1 MSVAVVGPDSI
12 PGATCPAKSRPH
24 RTPRADPP
32 ASDDA
37 REKVGRMAAVLR
49 PYHPSDLPAM
59 YRICLLTGAAGGDA
73 THLYRNPDLLAHVYA
88 GPYPVADPGLTFVVV
103 DDEGVAGYVV
113 GTADTTAFDAWL
125 EARWW
130 PTLRAQHPMQDD
142 PGDGTEDHV
151 LVRRIHERPGPPDD
165 LFDRYPAHLHID
177 LLPRAQGQ
185 GWGRRLIEALADA
198 LRARGVTGLHLGVD
212 ARNTAAI
219 AFYERVGFRRGRTH
233 DWGATLV
240 LDL

>member
-1 MSVAVVGPDSI
+1 M
-12 PGATCPAKSRPH
+12 T
-24 RTPRADPP
+24 
-32 ASDDA
+32 
-37 REKVGRMAAVLR
+37 AALR
-49 PYHPSDLPAM
+49 PYQPVDLAAM

-73 THLYRNPDLLAHVYA
+73 TALYRNPDLLAHLYA

-103 DDEGVAGYVV
+103 DAHGVLGYVV
-113 GTADTTAFDAWL
+113 GTADTLTFETWL
-125 EARWW
+125 DDHWW
-130 PTLRAQHPMQDD
+130 PTLRAQYPPVDD

-151 LVRRIHERPGPPDD
+151 LVRRIHDWAPADD
-165 LFDRYPAHLHID
+165 ELYDRYPAHLHID

-185 GWGRRLIEALADA
+185 GWGRRLIEALSGA
-198 LRARGVTGLHLGVD
+198 LRERGVPGVHLGVD

-219 AFYERVGFRRGRTH
+219 AFYERVGFRRERTH